1 MQRSVFAL
9 AALACLLTALT
20 GRAAAPEVITDPAAP
35 LVKHL
40 EMRFASSLA
49 AARNGDEGAYWSH
62 RTAASRSRPPAL
74 DSMRLKMLADLLPA
88 LDTLQFVR
96 LDSTANVARALYR
109 WRKQDTA
116 QYTVVV
122 YRVEQGEWKVD
133 DFSVRRTGLPAPAKQ
148 ALSEGPQPERSEAAT
163 VPAPSLEAPRL

>member
-1 MQRSVFAL
+1 MQRFASAL
-9 AALACLLTALT
+9 AGLACLLAALT
-20 GRAAAPEVITDPAAP
+20 GMAAAPEIITDPSAP
-35 LVKHL
+35 LVKKL

-49 AARNGDEGAYWSH
+49 AARNGDQEAYWSH
-62 RTAASRSRPPAL
+62 RTVASRSRPPAL
-74 DSMRLKMLADLLPA
+74 DSTRLKMLAELLPG

-96 LDSTANVARALYR
+96 LDSTGSVARALYR
-109 WRKQDTA
+109 WRKQDAA

-133 DFSVRRTGLPAPAKQ
+133 DFSVKRSGMPAPARQ
-148 ALSEGPQPERSEAAT
+148 TLSEAVLPEGSQAT

>member
-1 MQRSVFAL
+1 MQRFVSAL
-9 AALACLLTALT
+9 TGLACLLAGLT
-20 GRAAAPEVITDPAAP
+20 GRAAAPEVITDPSAP
-35 LVKHL
+35 LVKKL

-49 AARNGDEGAYWSH
+49 AARNGDEEAYWSH

-74 DSMRLKMLADLLPA
+74 DSTRLKMLAELLPG

-96 LDSTANVARALYR
+96 LDSTGSVARALYR
-109 WRKQDTA
+109 WRKHDTA

-133 DFSVRRTGLPAPAKQ
+133 DFSVKRSGMPAPARQ
-148 ALSEGPQPERSEAAT
+148 TLSEAVLPEPSQAT